1 MYILTE
7 SNVNDMIESMY
18 SEAMGDG
25 WFGNHI
31 IDLSEAFEIL
41 DRHIKSEPV
50 RLPREVGE
58 ILDSLLPKGNMS
70 LAYSINPDNYSTG
83 SFMNKWLKY
92 FAHQELFAQ
101 AWLTQHYIHED
112 MYYVLDANRVPL
124 LVKVDGKV
132 ERSVTGRTIDEL
144 ATVDSFKLTLKQ
156 IEDYDT
162 RYLEFK
168 EEV

>member
-1 MYILTE
+1 
-7 SNVNDMIESMY
+7 MIESMY
-18 SEAMGDG
+18 SEAIGDG
-25 WFGNHI
+25 FGNHI

-50 RLPREVGE
+50 RLPREVVE
-58 ILDSLLPKGNMS
+58 MLDRLLPKGNMY

-101 AWLTQHYIHED
+101 AWLTQNYIHED

-124 LVKVDGKV
+124 LVKVDGAV

-156 IEDYDT
+156 IEDYDP

-168 EEV
+168 EEANHA